1 MSDNDSMIV
10 DITTRI
16 LRDLA
21 DPQTLNNARDEAW
34 RAPLWQA
41 LEEAGLT
48 LAWVPEEIGG
58 AGLSV
63 PETFDIL
70 RVAGAFALPV
80 PLAETLIAGWL
91 LARAGIKPPAGPMT
105 VAPLRP
111 RERLELRGGRLT
123 GRIRG
128 VPFGQ
133 DCGHVVVLAGS
144 RVALLAG
151 NGLPWQPGRNLANE
165 AKNGLIL
172 DSVEPLEESAAEGLS
187 DEALLLLG
195 AAARSAQMSG
205 ALEAL
210 LEISVRY
217 AGERVA
223 FERPIAK
230 FQAVQHNLA
239 QLAGEAAAA
248 LAAQGSAAQAIE
260 RAGTA
265 DDASVFLDVAAA
277 KIRVGEAA
285 GAGAAIAHQVH
296 GAIGFT
302 AEHILHRYTHRLWS
316 WRDEFGDES
325 YWAVRL
331 GEAVTAKG
339 ADALWPTI
347 TAA

>member
-16 LRDLA
+16 LRDLG
-21 DPQTLNNARDEAW
+21 DPQVINNASDDSW

-48 LAWVPEEIGG
+48 SAWVPEELGG

-63 PETFDIL
+63 PETFDVL
-70 RVAGAFALPV
+70 RVAGSFALPV

-105 VAPLRP
+105 VAPVGP
-111 RERLELRGGRLT
+111 RDRFDFDGGKLT
-123 GRIRG
+123 GGARG
-128 VPFGQ
+128 VPFGRE
-133 DCGHVVVLAGS
+133 CGHVVVLAGG

-151 NGLPWQPGRNLANE
+151 EGLAWQAGLNLANE
-165 AKNGLIL
+165 PKDGLRL
-172 DSVEPLEESAAEGLS
+172 EAVAPLAE
-187 DEALLLLG
+187 DEAEELEGNALMLLG
-195 AAARSAQMSG
+195 AAVRAAQMAG
-205 ALEAL
+205 ALEAI

-260 RAGTA
+260 RAGTI
-265 DDASVFLDVAAA
+265 DQSVFLDVAAA

-285 GAGAAIAHQVH
+285 GLGAAIAHQVH

-302 AEHILHRYTHRLWS
+302 AEHVLHRYTHRLWS
-316 WRDEFGDES
+316 WRDEFGEES
-325 YWAVRL
+325 WWAVRL
-331 GEAVTAKG
+331 GQSVAGRG
-339 ADALWPTI
+339 ADALWPTL
-347 TAA
+347 TAN